1 MGYSTEI
8 AEKLIS
14 YLEEKKY
21 YYTFDQDRGIIQMGF
36 NIKCSLGHARCVID
50 IKEKLYIVYFILDV
64 TVPENQR
71 KEVAEYLTRAN
82 YGVICGNFEMDMRD
96 GEVRYKYTVDNDSC
110 VPSDQL
116 FEKSLAI
123 SEIMLLR
130 YGDNLLKVMVGML
143 NAEEAIKLVE
153 EGKR

>member
-21 YYTFDQDRGIIQMGF
+21 HYTFDQDRGIIQMGF
-36 NIKCSLGHARCVID
+36 NIKCSLGHARCVIV
-50 IKEKLYIVYFILDV
+50 IKEKLYVLYFILDV
-64 TVPENQR
+64 MVPENQR

-82 YGVICGNFEMDMRD
+82 YGLIGGNFELDMRD
-96 GEVRYKYTVDNDSC
+96 GEVRYKYTVENDPC
-110 VPSDQL
+110 VPSERL
-116 FEKSLAI
+116 IEKSLAI

-143 NAEEAIKLVE
+143 SAEEAIKPAE
-153 EGKR
+153 ESKN